1 MCIILYLIYSL
12 ELILI
17 CPSLGNDHLGVVTA
31 QSILNFFIIVFF
43 FVNCNVNILYCLFKS
58 RKHWFDYLAVGLL
71 SAVIIFI
78 PLNNF
83 MVEKT
88 KEARQSHRVKRQLSD
103 IKAERVEKINLN
115 ILQND

>member
-1 MCIILYLIYSL
+1 
-12 ELILI
+12 
-17 CPSLGNDHLGVVTA
+17 
-31 QSILNFFIIVFF
+31 
-43 FVNCNVNILYCLFKS
+43 
-58 RKHWFDYLAVGLL
+58 
-71 SAVIIFI
+71 
-78 PLNNF
+78 